1 MPSSLKE
8 DDAGG
13 GDGVPE
19 RHDEPELLLAPGD
32 TDDLPPQAPVQQND
46 PLILSTMISQFLKMY

>member
-1 MPSSLKE
+1 MAIPSSLKE

-32 TDDLPPQAPVQQND
+32 TDDRPPHAPSRHNHSLVYKNKE
-46 PLILSTMISQFLKMY
+46 LLWV

>member
-1 MPSSLKE
+1 MPSSLNE
-8 DDAGG
+8 DEAGG

-32 TDDLPPQAPVQQND
+32 TDDLLPHAPG
-46 PLILSTMISQFLKMY
+46 Y